1 MFRFIRVTK
10 LLLAGVLLSAATS
23 FAVPPEAQAQHVC
36 VWDNGGYVTGRTANV
51 YSVSVYYAFEGQ
63 WHLYGR
69 YFATQYSNGWN
80 YGGADAAIQQIRS
93 NGLAANYTYKFW
105 RTTNNG

>member
-23 FAVPPEAQAQHVC
+23 FAGPSEAQAQHVC

-93 NGLAANYTYKFW
+93 NGLAASDTYRHR